1 MAQTRFS
8 GPVKS
13 DNGFEGSFI
22 GTLAITSSGNT
33 ITTTNTATSGTYQ
46 PLVVS
51 TTMSGAG
58 ADGGRAKFDMTTDVA
73 LGSFSNAL
81 KAEVT
86 YGASGRTTGLGS
98 AFVAE
103 MTLSAGTSSGTYA
116 PIEIELNMGSAG
128 STGTST
134 SLIYASV
141 NGAAATTFDD
151 NGFIM
156 TLAGLTAGAGDA
168 IATPGAT
175 FAATATGTA
184 LGGANLRALKIKVG
198 STTYYV
204 LAMPA
209 ATYTT

>member
-1 MAQTRFS
+1 MAATHFS
-8 GPVKS
+8 GPVVS

-33 ITTTNTATSGTYQ
+33 ITTSNTATSGTYQ
-46 PLVVS
+46 PLVVD

-58 ADGGRAKFDMTTDVA
+58 ADGGRAKFAMSTNVA

-116 PIEIELNMGSAG
+116 PVEIELNAPASA
-128 STGTST
+128 STGTATSFMYIST
-134 SLIYASV
+134 Q
-141 NGAAATTFDD
+141 GANVAEVDTNAFFL
-151 NGFIM
+151 NVQ
-156 TLAGLTAGAGDA
+156 GLTAGAGKMLQTGTTLA
-168 IATPGAT
+168 NA
-175 FAATATGTA
+175 AAT
-184 LGGANLRALKIKVG
+184 LKCKIG
-198 STTYYV
+198 STTYY
-204 LAMPA
+204 LPL
-209 ATYTT
+209 YDGQITT

>member
-1 MAQTRFS
+1 VANTTFS
-8 GPVKS
+8 GPVTS
-13 DNGFEGSFI
+13 DNGFIGSFL

-58 ADGGRAKFDMTTDVA
+58 ANGGRAKFDMSTNVA

-116 PIEIELNMGSAG
+116 PIEIELNMGTSG

-141 NGAAATTFDD
+141 NGTAATTFDD

-156 TLAGLTAGAGDA
+156 TLAGLTAGAADA
-168 IATPGAT
+168 FATPGAT

>member
-1 MAQTRFS
+1 MSRTTFS

-33 ITTTNTATSGTYQ
+33 ITTTNSATSGTYQ
-46 PLVVS
+46 PLVVD

-58 ADGGRAKFDMTTDVA
+58 ADGGRAKFTMSSNVA

-116 PIEIELNMGSAG
+116 PVEIELNVPASA
-128 STGTST
+128 STGTAT
-134 SLIYASV
+134 SLIYGSV
-141 NGAAATTFDD
+141 NGADASTFDS
-151 NGFIM
+151 NGFILS
-156 TLAGLTAGAGDA
+156 LAGLTAGASKA
-168 IATPGAT
+168 VASPGAT

-184 LGGANLRALKIKVG
+184 LGGANLRALKIRVG

-209 ATYTT
+209 TTYQT

>member
-1 MAQTRFS
+1 MARTTFS

-13 DNGFEGSFI
+13 DNGFEGTFI
-22 GTLAITSSGNT
+22 GTLTITSGGNT

-46 PLVVS
+46 PLVVD

-58 ADGGRAKFDMTTDVA
+58 ADGGRAKFAMSTNVA

-103 MTLSAGTSSGTYA
+103 LSLSAGTSSGTYA
-116 PIEIELNMGSAG
+116 PLELELNCASGA
-128 STGTST
+128 STGTTT

-141 NGAAATTFDD
+141 NGTGAGTVDT
-151 NGFIM
+151 NGVFMNIQ
-156 TLAGLTAGAGDA
+156 GLTAGAGKMLVA
-168 IATPGAT
+168 GTTLGTAYGGLRVRVGAT
-175 FAATATGTA
+175 NYWIPLYAAQPT
-184 LGGANLRALKIKVG
+184 
-198 STTYYV
+198 
-204 LAMPA
+204 
-209 ATYTT
+209 

>member
-1 MAQTRFS
+1 MARTTFS

-22 GTLAITSSGNT
+22 GTLAITESGNT

-46 PLVVS
+46 PLVVD

-58 ADGGRAKFDMTTDVA
+58 ADGGRSKFSMSTNVA

-116 PIEIELNMGSAG
+116 PIEIELNMGGSG

-209 ATYTT
+209 STYTT

>member
-1 MAQTRFS
+1 MARTTFS

-33 ITTTNTATSGTYQ
+33 ITTSNTATSGTYQ
-46 PLVVS
+46 PLVVD

-58 ADGGRAKFDMTTDVA
+58 ADGGRAKFAMSTNVA

-116 PIEIELNMGSAG
+116 PVEIELNAPASA
-128 STGTST
+128 STGTATSFMYIST
-134 SLIYASV
+134 Q
-141 NGAAATTFDD
+141 GANVAEVDTNAFFL
-151 NGFIM
+151 NVQ
-156 TLAGLTAGAGDA
+156 GLTAGAGKMLQTGTTLA
-168 IATPGAT
+168 NA
-175 FAATATGTA
+175 AAT
-184 LGGANLRALKIKVG
+184 LKCKIG
-198 STTYYV
+198 STTYY
-204 LAMPA
+204 LPL
-209 ATYTT
+209 YDGQITT

>member
-1 MAQTRFS
+1 MARTTFS

-22 GTLAITSSGNT
+22 CTLAITESGNT

-46 PLVVS
+46 PLVVD

-58 ADGGRAKFDMTTDVA
+58 ADGGRAKFAMSTNVA

-103 MTLSAGTSSGTYA
+103 LSLSAGTSSGTYA
-116 PIEIELNMGSAG
+116 PLELELNCASGA
-128 STGTST
+128 STGTTT

-141 NGAAATTFDD
+141 NGTGAGTVDT
-151 NGFIM
+151 NGVFMNIQ
-156 TLAGLTAGAGDA
+156 GLTAGAGKMLVA
-168 IATPGAT
+168 GTTLGTAYGGLRVRIGAT
-175 FAATATGTA
+175 NYWIPLYAAQPT
-184 LGGANLRALKIKVG
+184 
-198 STTYYV
+198 
-204 LAMPA
+204 
-209 ATYTT
+209 

>member
-1 MAQTRFS
+1 MARTTFS

-22 GTLAITSSGNT
+22 GTLAITESGNT

-46 PLVVS
+46 PLVVD

-58 ADGGRAKFDMTTDVA
+58 ADGGRAKFAMSTNVA

-103 MTLSAGTSSGTYA
+103 LSLSAGTSSGTYA
-116 PIEIELNMGSAG
+116 PLELELNCASGA
-128 STGTST
+128 STGTTT

-141 NGAAATTFDD
+141 NGTGAGTVDT
-151 NGFIM
+151 NGVFMNIQ
-156 TLAGLTAGAGDA
+156 GLTAGAGKMLVA
-168 IATPGAT
+168 GTTLGTAYGGLRVRVGAT
-175 FAATATGTA
+175 NYWIPLYAAQPT
-184 LGGANLRALKIKVG
+184 
-198 STTYYV
+198 
-204 LAMPA
+204 
-209 ATYTT
+209 

>member
-1 MAQTRFS
+1 MARTTFS

-13 DNGFEGSFI
+13 DNGFEGDFLGNI
-22 GTLAITSSGNT
+22 AITSAPNT

-58 ADGGRAKFDMTTDVA
+58 ADGGRAKFDMTTNVA

-116 PIEIELNMGSAG
+116 PVEIELNAATGS
-128 STGTST
+128 STGTAT

-141 NGAAATTFDD
+141 NDTGANTVVNANAT
-151 NGFIM
+151 
-156 TLAGLTAGAGDA
+156 LLSLQGLTAGSAGDTDMVTA
-168 IATPGAT
+168 PGGNFVANDLL
-175 FAATATGTA
+175 TGI
-184 LGGANLRALKIKVG
+184 GIKVKVG
-198 STTYYV
+198 ASLYYIPLV
-204 LAMPA
+204 A
-209 ATYTT
+209 AADYQDN

>member
-1 MAQTRFS
+1 MARTTFS

-22 GTLAITSSGNT
+22 GTLAITESGNT

-46 PLVVS
+46 PLVVD

-58 ADGGRAKFDMTTDVA
+58 ADGGRAKFAMSTNVA

-103 MTLSAGTSSGTYA
+103 LSLSAGTSSGTYA
-116 PIEIELNMGSAG
+116 PLELELNCASGA
-128 STGTST
+128 STGTTT

-141 NGAAATTFDD
+141 NGTGAGTVDT
-151 NGFIM
+151 NGVFMNIQ
-156 TLAGLTAGAGDA
+156 GLTAGAGKMLVA
-168 IATPGAT
+168 GTTLGTAYGGLRVRIGAT
-175 FAATATGTA
+175 NYWIPLYAAQPT
-184 LGGANLRALKIKVG
+184 
-198 STTYYV
+198 
-204 LAMPA
+204 
-209 ATYTT
+209 